1 VSAALLG
8 VGALVTFLLVPSRR
22 RLEELRNS
30 EVTAMPAQATPAQA
44 TAAPATAGPAA
55 AAPAAAVGVTS
66 EALLG
71 TVSEDSGAWT
81 AGPR

>member
-8 VGALVTFLLVPSRR
+8 LGALVTFLLLPSRR

-30 EVTAMPAQATPAQA
+30 ELTATPAPA
-44 TAAPATAGPAA
+44 TAAPATADPATA
-55 AAPAAAVGVTS
+55 DPATAVRVTS
-66 EALLG
+66 ETLLG